1 MTTFNEAHKD
11 ILDDI
16 TREANRPGGKVTM
29 SISIDGGGAGV
40 VKFDAPVTPATMARL
55 TEFIKEL
62 EENLRQGL

>member
-40 VKFDAPVTPATMARL
+40 ARFEAPATPATMARL
-55 TEFIKEL
+55 TDL
-62 EENLRQGL
+62 